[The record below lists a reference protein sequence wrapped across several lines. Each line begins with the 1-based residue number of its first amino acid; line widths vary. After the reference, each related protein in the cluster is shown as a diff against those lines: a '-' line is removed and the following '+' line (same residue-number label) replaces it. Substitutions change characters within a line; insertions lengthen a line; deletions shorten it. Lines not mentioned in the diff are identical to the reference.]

1 MIEEEKKLLTLFK
14 CLLRASIVSAT
25 LTNISFCLRSNP
37 MNTAHFIDAETKH
50 DLSEEDFIFSL

>member
-14 CLLRASIVSAT
+14 SLLRASIVSAT

-50 DLSEEDFIFSL
+50 KGLK